1 MLYLQSTST
10 APLKIFSYC
19 KLKLV
24 DEDLLEGIEIVL
36 LVENEHSLLVVNG
49 INRAETQRTIA
60 VGNQYGVAGDAS
72 RALVAI
78 RKCLDI

>member
-60 VGNQYGVAGDAS
+60 IGYQDGITGNAGRS
-72 RALVAI
+72 LITI
-78 RKCLDI
+78 RECLYI